1 VVVVSFRREGTI
13 RSTGGF
19 SEWRAWLAKQREAL
33 VVAGA
38 VGGLAV
44 LNRRLEKGGGE
55 PSNRLGG
62 ETRYYRWRGGD
73 LAYAVAGE
81 GEPLLLVHG
90 IYAGASSF
98 EFRKNFGELSG
109 SFRVYALD
117 LLGCGL
123 SERPRRRYGPGDVT
137 SQVEDFAREEIGGA
151 AHLVAGSL
159 SAALSVPALV
169 RSPWLFKKV
178 VLICPTGYAS
188 LDRPSGYLGDVVYG
202 LFLAPVL
209 GDTLYHAI
217 VSRPGLRYYLGNM
230 AYHGKDLVTE
240 ELVASY
246 YGTSHQRGAKYFP
259 AAFVSGKFNL
269 GVAGYWPRVPH
280 RTLICWGQEARTTP
294 VSELEDFVRRNP
306 RAEPRI
312 FKDAALLPHDERAE
326 TFNTEVRTFLSGGT
340 TRSKP

>member
-1 VVVVSFRREGTI
+1 LT
-13 RSTGGF
+13 
-19 SEWRAWLAKQREAL
+19 KQREAL

-55 PSNRLGG
+55 LSNRLGG
-62 ETRYYRWRGGD
+62 EIRYYRWRGRD
-73 LAYAVAGE
+73 LAYGVAGE

-98 EFRKNFGELSG
+98 EFRKNFGALSG

-137 SQVEDFAREEIGGA
+137 SQVEDFVREEIGGP

-169 RSPWLFKKV
+169 RSPRLFRKV

-188 LDRPSGYLGDVVYG
+188 LDRPSGYLGDAIYG
-202 LFLAPVL
+202 LFLVPVV
-209 GDTLYHAI
+209 GDSLYHAI

-230 AYHGKDLVTE
+230 AYHYKDLVTE
-240 ELVASY
+240 DLVDSY
-246 YGTSHQRGAKYFP
+246 YHASHQRGAKYFP
-259 AAFVSGKFNL
+259 AAFVSGKLNL

-280 RTLICWGQEARTTP
+280 RVLICWGQEARTTP

-326 TFNTEVRTFLSGGT
+326 TFNTEVRKFLSGGKVPST
-340 TRSKP
+340 P